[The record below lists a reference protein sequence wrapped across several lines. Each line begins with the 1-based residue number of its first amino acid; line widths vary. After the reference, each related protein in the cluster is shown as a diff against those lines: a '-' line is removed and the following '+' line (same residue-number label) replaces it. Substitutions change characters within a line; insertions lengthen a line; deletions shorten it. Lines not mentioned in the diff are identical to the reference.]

1 MTQNQIRIV
10 GFLGVCALLAV
21 VVLYIGW
28 RDPSETNKRVE
39 LTVWGTE
46 DASRVWEGIRMN
58 YQTVYPNTQI
68 DYVQFPEETY
78 EESLINAF
86 AAGSGPDIFMFH
98 SSWLLEHYDKSAPAP
113 SDLISLNDIQRLF
126 PQVVEEDLVLT
137 YDQEGGSFA
146 EVYAMPLYVDTLALI
161 YNKDILDARRIAV
174 LPETWS
180 DFKRTVLG
188 LRTLSYG
195 KITQAAAAIGGT
207 EASVAYAPDIL
218 ALIMRQ
224 FGAEMVDLNERQAL
238 FSSSEGKDALS
249 FYLQFTDPT
258 SAYYTWNDWFDNSIE
273 SFAKKQVGMIFG
285 YSRTIDKIREQN
297 AYLNIGVQYMP
308 QANDGS
314 EVVNTADYW
323 GLGVWKDTK
332 NYRDAWQFIIR
343 TTTSADIMRSY
354 AASTGKPPALR
365 VLINDYLTHPTLGVF
380 AEQALTA
387 RSWQKVNAGSID
399 TIFNTMISR
408 TLDGSVTVD
417 KAVEQ
422 ADEAVTQLLQQW

>member
-1 MTQNQIRIV
+1 
-10 GFLGVCALLAV
+10 
-21 VVLYIGW
+21 
-28 RDPSETNKRVE
+28 
-39 LTVWGTE
+39 
-46 DASRVWEGIRMN
+46 
-58 YQTVYPNTQI
+58 
-68 DYVQFPEETY
+68 
-78 EESLINAF
+78 
-86 AAGSGPDIFMFH
+86 
-98 SSWLLEHYDKSAPAP
+98 
-113 SDLISLNDIQRLF
+113 
-126 PQVVEEDLVLT
+126 
-137 YDQEGGSFA
+137 
-146 EVYAMPLYVDTLALI
+146 
-161 YNKDILDARRIAV
+161 
-174 LPETWS
+174 
-180 DFKRTVLG
+180 
-188 LRTLSYG
+188 
-195 KITQAAAAIGGT
+195 
-207 EASVAYAPDIL
+207 
-218 ALIMRQ
+218 
-224 FGAEMVDLNERQAL
+224 
-238 FSSSEGKDALS
+238 
-249 FYLQFTDPT
+249 
-258 SAYYTWNDWFDNSIE
+258 
-273 SFAKKQVGMIFG
+273 
-285 YSRTIDKIREQN
+285 
-297 AYLNIGVQYMP
+297 MP